1 MPGRT
6 TVYSA
11 PGSRWGA
18 SGSLVEGD
26 VALDAG
32 SRIVRVMVPDRNGSL
47 LRLNDDGP
55 LVLRE
60 FFGEAGAGADLT
72 VWLQT
77 DAGTTSF
84 AANDFKTVGSG
95 YVNFNV
101 PTTGRAILTGIGAGD
116 RFVLALTRPAPEP
129 VPTPT
134 PVPTPEP
141 TPAPTPEP
149 TPAPTPEP
157 TPAPTPEPTPAPTPE
172 PTPAPTPEPTPAPT
186 PESRAVNAQS
196 RSEPAAGDL
205 PGTSDTTGMA
215 ALDQAAR
222 GRLTESADLW
232 DTDWFAAELTAGRA
246 YRIQVL
252 GTPGVDC
259 TLLAPIVES
268 VHDTSGRVVAGTE
281 WWDESREL
289 WSSLTFTPASDG
301 RYYIA
306 VVGEAN
312 YGGVGTYIV
321 ALTDGGSGS
330 DERITAIGS
339 QGCVPEAPV
348 SLGLSEVTG
357 GSVTLS

>member
-1 MPGRT
+1 MHENRT
-6 TVYSA
+6 SERRRLTPRLVALLLALATLVAASLAGIVPAVAQVSSVSVAGFDRSGLEVEVLASFEAGGATTLYSA

-60 FFGEAGAGADLT
+60 FFGESGAGVDLT
-72 VWLQT
+72 VWVRS
-77 DAGTTSF
+77 AGGTASF
-84 AANDFKTVGSG
+84 AASDVKTVGSG

-129 VPTPT
+129 VLTPE

-141 TPAPTPEP
+141 TPEPTPAPTPAPSPESTPEPTPAPTPEPTRAPTPEP

-157 TPAPTPEPTPAPTPE
+157 TR
-172 PTPAPTPEPTPAPT
+172 APT
-186 PESRAVNAQS
+186 PESHAVNAQS

-205 PGTSDTTGMA
+205 PGTSDTTGMVA
-215 ALDQAAR
+215 VDQAAR

-232 DTDWFAAELTAGRA
+232 DTDWFAAELTAGLA
-246 YRIQVL
+246 YRI
-252 GTPGVDC
+252 
-259 TLLAPIVES
+259 
-268 VHDTSGRVVAGTE
+268 
-281 WWDESREL
+281 
-289 WSSLTFTPASDG
+289 
-301 RYYIA
+301 
-306 VVGEAN
+306 
-312 YGGVGTYIV
+312 
-321 ALTDGGSGS
+321 
-330 DERITAIGS
+330 
-339 QGCVPEAPV
+339 
-348 SLGLSEVTG
+348 
-357 GSVTLS
+357 